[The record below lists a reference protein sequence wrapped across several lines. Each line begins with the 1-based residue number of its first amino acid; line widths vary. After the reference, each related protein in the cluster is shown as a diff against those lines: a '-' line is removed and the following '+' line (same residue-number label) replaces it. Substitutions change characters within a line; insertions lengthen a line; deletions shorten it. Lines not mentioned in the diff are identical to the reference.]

1 MSAMTTIT
9 TTCKSG
15 PRVSVVLP
23 LRAGVPAEPAL
34 ASLRV
39 QTFGDYEVLVVGE
52 GAAEVASLAGDPR
65 VRALRDGA
73 SGRCAARNQGVTAAR
88 AEWVA
93 FLDPGDAWREDHL
106 AELVAATRFGD
117 AVAVFGN
124 PVVVHR
130 PTTWLPVRRRR
141 CGAIHDLEG
150 GRPLLPMSV
159 PSGRVSDPFDFALR
173 IGAAPLRASAALIE
187 RAAAIDAGLF
197 PTRCGGGPE
206 LDLWGR
212 LALQGVFRYVARPT
226 VVLGPAAPARRV
238 PAPPLLAATL
248 KRLFDEGAVPAELAP
263 SARRCRNRLMLD
275 HAGKLADLGRPAEAR
290 AVLTRDCVPGL
301 DPARYLAVLARIWR
315 AGRAWP
321 APGALAGSP

>member
-1 MSAMTTIT
+1 MTSTKAVAT
-9 TTCKSG
+9 ARSG

-23 LRAGVPAEPAL
+23 LRAGFPVEPAL
-34 ASLRV
+34 ASLRA
-39 QTFGDYEVLVVGE
+39 QTFGDYEVLAVGE
-52 GAAEVASLAGDPR
+52 GAAEAASLAGDPR
-65 VRALRDGA
+65 VRALRDEE
-73 SGRCAARNQGVTAAR
+73 SGRCAARNRGVTAAR

-124 PVVVHR
+124 PV
-130 PTTWLPVRRRR
+130 L
-141 CGAIHDLEG
+141 GEG

-212 LALQGVFRYVARPT
+212 LALQGLFRYVARPT
-226 VVLGPAAPARRV
+226 AVLGPAPPSRRV

-248 KRLFDEGAVPAELAP
+248 TRLFDEGAVPAELAP

-275 HAGKLADLGRPAEAR
+275 HARKLADLGRPAEAR
-290 AVLTRDCVPGL
+290 AVLARDCVPGL

>member
-1 MSAMTTIT
+1 MMR
-9 TTCKSG
+9 G

-23 LRAGVPAEPAL
+23 LRAGCSAEPAL
-34 ASLRV
+34 DSIRA
-39 QTFGDYEVLVVGE
+39 QTFGDYEVLAVGE
-52 GAAEVASLAGDPR
+52 GAGDVAALAADPR
-65 VRALRDGA
+65 VRALRDGE
-73 SGRCAARNQGVTAAR
+73 SGRGAARNRGVTAAR

-124 PVVVHR
+124 PV
-130 PTTWLPVRRRR
+130 L
-141 CGAIHDLEG
+141 GEG

-197 PTRCGGGPE
+197 PCRCGGGPE

-212 LALQGVFRYVARPT
+212 LALQGPFRYVARPT
-226 VVLGPAAPARRV
+226 AVLGPAVASRRV
-238 PAPPLLAATL
+238 PPPPLLAATL
-248 KRLFDEGAVPAELAP
+248 ARLLDKGAVPAELAP

-275 HAGKLADLGRPAEAR
+275 HARRLADLGRPAEAR
-290 AVLTRDCVPGL
+290 VVLMRDCVPGL
-301 DPARYLAVLARIWR
+301 DPARYLAALARIWR

>member
-1 MSAMTTIT
+1 MTTPQSGT
-9 TTCKSG
+9 TSKSG

-23 LRAGVPAEPAL
+23 LRAGFFVEPAL
-34 ASLRV
+34 ASIRA
-39 QTFGDYEVLVVGE
+39 QTFGDYEVLAIGE
-52 GAAEVASLAGDPR
+52 GAAEAASLAADPR
-65 VRALRDGA
+65 VRALRDNE
-73 SGRCAARNQGVTAAR
+73 SGRCAARNRGVAAAR

-124 PVVVHR
+124 PV
-130 PTTWLPVRRRR
+130 L
-141 CGAIHDLEG
+141 GEG

-197 PTRCGGGPE
+197 PTCCGGGPE

-226 VVLGPAAPARRV
+226 VVLGAALPSRRV

-290 AVLTRDCVPGL
+290 FVLARDCVPGL

>member
-1 MSAMTTIT
+1 MT
-9 TTCKSG
+9 SG
-15 PRVSVVLP
+15 PRVSVVLR
-23 LRAGVPAEPAL
+23 LRARFPAGPSLE
-34 ASLRV
+34 SLRA
-39 QTFGDYEVLVVGE
+39 QTFADYEALVIGE
-52 GAAEVASLAGDPR
+52 GAGEVAGHAADPR
-65 VRALRDGA
+65 VRALLREA
-73 SGRCAARNQGVTAAR
+73 ESGSFAARNRGVTAAR

-93 FLDPGDAWREDHL
+93 FLDAGDAWREDHL

-124 PVVVHR
+124 PV
-130 PTTWLPVRRRR
+130 L
-141 CGAIHDLEG
+141 GEG

-173 IGAAPLRASAALIE
+173 TGAAPFRASAALIE

-197 PTRCGGGPE
+197 PARCGGGPD

-226 VVLGPAAPARRV
+226 LVLAHAPPSRRV

-248 KRLFDEGAVPAELAP
+248 ARLLDEGAVPAELVP

-275 HAGKLADLGRPAEAR
+275 HSEKLAALGRPAEAR
-290 AVLTRDCVPGL
+290 AVLARDCIPGL
-301 DPARYLAVLARIWR
+301 DPARYLAALARAWR
-315 AGRAWP
+315 AGWGWP
-321 APGALAGSP
+321 APRALAGSP

>member
-1 MSAMTTIT
+1 MP
-9 TTCKSG
+9 G
-15 PRVSVVLP
+15 PRVSVVLL
-23 LRAGVPAEPAL
+23 LRAGVSAEAAL
-34 ASLRV
+34 ASLRA
-39 QTFGDYEVLVVGE
+39 QTFGDYEVLAIGE
-52 GAAEVASLAGDPR
+52 GAVGVAGADPR
-65 VRALRDGA
+65 MRALREGEA
-73 SGRCAARNQGVTAAR
+73 GRGAARNRGVTAAR

-93 FLDPGDAWREDHL
+93 FLDPGDSWREDHL

-124 PVVVHR
+124 PV
-130 PTTWLPVRRRR
+130 L
-141 CGAIHDLEG
+141 GEG

-212 LALQGVFRYVARPT
+212 LALQGPFRYVARPT
-226 VVLGPAAPARRV
+226 AVLGPAVASRRV

-248 KRLFDEGAVPAELAP
+248 KALLDEGAVPAELAP
-263 SARRCRNRLMLD
+263 SARRCRNRLMLG
-275 HAGKLADLGRPAEAR
+275 HARKLAELGHPAEAR
-290 AVLTRDCVPGL
+290 AVLARDCVPGL
-301 DPARYLAVLARIWR
+301 DPARYLAALARIWR

-321 APGALAGSP
+321 TPGALAGSP

>member
-1 MSAMTTIT
+1 
-9 TTCKSG
+9 
-15 PRVSVVLP
+15 VLP

-34 ASLRV
+34 ASLRA
-39 QTFGDYEVLVVGE
+39 QTFGDYEVLAVGE
-52 GAAEVASLAGDPR
+52 GAAEVASLAADPR
-65 VRALRDGA
+65 VRALRDGERRA
-73 SGRCAARNQGVTAAR
+73 SSDEADTGSPQKMRQNQWPGAMSDRAAVGHCSSRCAARNQGVTAAR

-124 PVVVHR
+124 PV
-130 PTTWLPVRRRR
+130 L
-141 CGAIHDLEG
+141 GEG

-197 PTRCGGGPE
+197 PTRCGGPE

-212 LALQGVFRYVARPT
+212 LALQGLFRYVARPT
-226 VVLGPAAPARRV
+226 AVLGPAPPSRRV

-275 HAGKLADLGRPAEAR
+275 HARKLADLGRPAEAR
-290 AVLTRDCVPGL
+290 AVLARDCIPGL

-315 AGRAWP
+315 ASRAWP

>member
-1 MSAMTTIT
+1 MASV
-9 TTCKSG
+9 
-15 PRVSVVLP
+15 PRVSVVLR
-23 LRAGVPAEPAL
+23 LRAGFPTGPAL
-34 ASLRV
+34 DSLRF

-52 GAAEVASLAGDPR
+52 GAGEVAALAADPR
-65 VRALRDGA
+65 VRALRDGE
-73 SGRCAARNQGVTAAR
+73 SGRAAARNRGVTAAR

-93 FLDPGDAWREDHL
+93 FLDAGDAWREDHL

-124 PVVVHR
+124 PV
-130 PTTWLPVRRRR
+130 L
-141 CGAIHDLEG
+141 GEG

-173 IGAAPLRASAALIE
+173 VGTVPFRASAALIE

-197 PTRCGGGPE
+197 PTRCGAGPD

-212 LALQGVFRYVARPT
+212 LALQGPFRIIARPT
-226 VVLGPAAPARRV
+226 LVLARVPPSRRV

-248 KRLFDEGAVPAELAP
+248 KERLDEGAVPAELAP

-275 HAGKLADLGRPAEAR
+275 HSEHLAALGRAAEAR
-290 AVLTRDCVPGL
+290 AVLARDCIPGL
-301 DPARYLAVLARIWR
+301 DPARYLAAHARAWR
-315 AGRAWP
+315 AGWGGP
-321 APGALAGSP
+321 APRALAGSP

>member
-1 MSAMTTIT
+1 MRGS
-9 TTCKSG
+9 

-23 LRAGVPAEPAL
+23 LRVGLPVGPAL
-34 ASLRV
+34 ASLRD
-39 QTFGDYEVLVVGE
+39 QTFGDYEVLAVGD
-52 GAAEVASLAGDPR
+52 GAAEAASLAADPR
-65 VRALRDGA
+65 VRALRGESA
-73 SGRCAARNQGVTAAR
+73 GRSAARNRGVTAAR

-124 PVVVHR
+124 P
-130 PTTWLPVRRRR
+130 LL
-141 CGAIHDLEG
+141 GEA

-159 PSGRVSDPFDFALR
+159 PSGRISDPFDFALR

-197 PTRCGGGPE
+197 PCRCGGGPE

-212 LALQGVFRYVARPT
+212 LALQGLFRYVARPT
-226 VVLGPAAPARRV
+226 AVLAPSAPSRRV
-238 PAPPLLAATL
+238 PASPLLAATL
-248 KRLFDEGAVPAELAP
+248 ARLLGEGAVPAELVP
-263 SARRCRNRLMLD
+263 SARRCRNRLLLD
-275 HAGKLADLGRPAEAR
+275 HARRLADLGRPAEAR
-290 AVLTRDCVPGL
+290 LVLARDCVPGL
-301 DPARYLAVLARIWR
+301 DPARYLAALVRVWR
-315 AGRAWP
+315 AARAWP

>member
-1 MSAMTTIT
+1 MAPAT
-9 TTCKSG
+9 

-23 LRAGVPAEPAL
+23 VRPGLPVGPALESLRA
-34 ASLRV
+34 
-39 QTFGDYEVLVVGE
+39 QTFGDYEVLAIGE
-52 GAAEVASLAGDPR
+52 GAGAIAAAASDPR
-65 VRALRDGA
+65 VRALREDVHDVGRAGEGPAGEGA
-73 SGRCAARNQGVTAAR
+73 RRAAARNRGIGAAR

-124 PVVVHR
+124 PVAAG
-130 PTTWLPVRRRR
+130 T
-141 CGAIHDLEG
+141 

-159 PSGRVSDPFDFALR
+159 PSGRISDPFAFALR
-173 IGAAPLRASAALIE
+173 VGRVPVRASAALVE

-197 PTRCGGGPE
+197 PLRCGGGPD

-212 LALQGVFRYVARPT
+212 LALQGPFRYVARPT
-226 VVLGPAAPARRV
+226 ALVGPAAPPRV

-248 KRLFDEGAVPAELAP
+248 GRLLDEGAMPAELAP

-275 HAGKLADLGRPAEAR
+275 HARRLADLGRPAEAR
-290 AVLTRDCVPGL
+290 AVLARDCAPGL
-301 DPARYLAVLARIWR
+301 DPVRHLAVLARTWR
-315 AGRAWP
+315 PARAWR
-321 APGALAGSP
+321 APGALAGSS